1 MQRKTIIKIKRIAFT
16 KQRKIE
22 VFALY
27 NQVVDTIS
35 KYDTKAMKIDATCE
49 ALLGMQAKSNLL
61 NVSDKDRGPNLLT
74 PVLDKLHERRL
85 QLAGLITNQIRVL
98 EKAAFKGTDHL
109 IKISKVVVLE
119 HFNYLR
125 ESSRIDVTQLII
137 QFFDELN
144 DKPEVKEA
152 LTELGIQPF
161 LDELQ
166 VTQREYEVTYSER
179 LGENSRRPKGST
191 LPVQREIQYIL
202 KILFE
207 QVDYYQHV
215 YKEVD
220 YSDLISTLNY
230 VIATYTKL
238 IKTRDTQRKNKKL
251 KANDKAQAALVE
263 NQKNDT
269 IDKNE
274 PSTVADTTK
283 PEPTKDV
290 KEEQKNSPPVNK
302 SNTKDKGKPITG
314 LLDILKKP
322 DIGRGNN
329 SSDESLPPTSGD

>member
-16 KQRKIE
+16 KLRKIE

-61 NVSDKDRGPNLLT
+61 KISDREIGPNILT
-74 PVLDKLHERRL
+74 PVLDELHERRL
-85 QLAGLITNQIRVL
+85 QLAGLITNQIRVF

-109 IKISKVVVLE
+109 VKTSKVVVLE
-119 HFNYLR
+119 HFNNLR
-125 ESSRIDVTQLII
+125 ENSRNDVTQLII

-152 LTELGIQPF
+152 LHELGIQPF

-166 VTQREYEVTYSER
+166 ITQKEYKETYSKR
-179 LGENSRRPKGST
+179 LQKNSRRPKGST

-220 YSDLISTLNY
+220 YSGLISTLNY

-251 KANDKAQAALVE
+251 KTQDKAGATLEE
-263 NQKNDT
+263 NQKKDT

-274 PSTVADTTK
+274 HTTVADTTK

-302 SNTKDKGKPITG
+302 SNTKKNEKPITG

-322 DIGRGNN
+322 NMGKGNK
-329 SSDESLPPTSGD
+329 STDESLPSTNGD

>member
-1 MQRKTIIKIKRIAFT
+1 
-16 KQRKIE
+16 
-22 VFALY
+22 
-27 NQVVDTIS
+27 DTIS

-109 IKISKVVVLE
+109 IKISKVGVLE

-166 VTQREYEVTYSER
+166 VTQREYEVTY
-179 LGENSRRPKGST
+179 
-191 LPVQREIQYIL
+191 
-202 KILFE
+202 
-207 QVDYYQHV
+207 
-215 YKEVD
+215 
-220 YSDLISTLNY
+220 
-230 VIATYTKL
+230 
-238 IKTRDTQRKNKKL
+238 
-251 KANDKAQAALVE
+251 
-263 NQKNDT
+263 
-269 IDKNE
+269 
-274 PSTVADTTK
+274 
-283 PEPTKDV
+283 
-290 KEEQKNSPPVNK
+290 
-302 SNTKDKGKPITG
+302 
-314 LLDILKKP
+314 
-322 DIGRGNN
+322 
-329 SSDESLPPTSGD
+329 